1 MKFTDYFVKFLSCA
15 TLTLIQFRILWSLQW
30 ESLGLFTVS
39 LDFCFQPQTP
49 FDLPFLGGRGEQ
61 NSNKNTLTFGV
72 LLDQEH
78 GWNSPLRFLVR
89 LAHFRLVIY
98 TLENVSLKLFL
109 YNTSIPPLKHH
120 CQYLRKLHCIFIASF
135 VIKAQTGAMSQ
146 SSIVQVGMQLLC
158 SRSIFTL
165 CTTALC
171 ICMCTHTYIS
181 IYRKVYTII
190 YIFLCFF
197 LRCLSYKNHKLT
209 KPPVL
214 GLGTLASGWWSQR
227 FPKPYR
233 LLQVLRGSQEQ

>member
-15 TLTLIQFRILWSLQW
+15 TLILIQFRILWSLQW
-30 ESLGLFTVS
+30 ESLGLFTLS

-49 FDLPFLGGRGEQ
+49 FDLPFLGGREEQ
-61 NSNKNTLTFGV
+61 NSNKNNLTFGV

-78 GWNSPLRFLVR
+78 GWNSLLLFLMR

-98 TLENVSLKLFL
+98 TFENVSLKLFL

-135 VIKAQTGAMSQ
+135 VIKAQTGAVSQ

-165 CTTALC
+165 CATASC
-171 ICMCTHTYIS
+171 ICVCTHTYIH
-181 IYRKVYTII
+181 I
-190 YIFLCFF
+190 YIHNHIYFPLFL
-197 LRCLSYKNHKLT
+197 SKM
-209 KPPVL
+209 
-214 GLGTLASGWWSQR
+214 SI
-227 FPKPYR
+227 
-233 LLQVLRGSQEQ
+233 LQEP